1 MARPRLDEDIQP
13 VTAFRAH
20 AAALIDRVRETG
32 RALVLTQ
39 RGRSAAVLIDVREY
53 ERLLEELELLRDLH
67 TAERQLARGEGV
79 PHDRARRQVL
89 DALEG

>member
-1 MARPRLDEDIQP
+1 VARPRLDEDIQP

-20 AAALIDRVRETG
+20 AAALIARVRETR

-39 RGRSAAVLIDVREY
+39 RGRGAAVLLDVREY
-53 ERLLEELELLRDLH
+53 ERLLDELELLRDLQ

-79 PHDRARRQVL
+79 PHEAARRQVL
-89 DALEG
+89 DSLDE